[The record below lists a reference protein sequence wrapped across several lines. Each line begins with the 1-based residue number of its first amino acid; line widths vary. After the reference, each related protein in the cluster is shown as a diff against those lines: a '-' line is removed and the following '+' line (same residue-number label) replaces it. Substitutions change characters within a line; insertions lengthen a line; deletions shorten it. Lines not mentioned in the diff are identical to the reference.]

1 MTNPYAQEN
10 LSIEDMIL
18 YGDARNLDVKH
29 ERGGDR
35 GHFDLD
41 WHPSYQF
48 QSSVADLGLS
58 PEQKEALLALL
69 PDTMYNYSS
78 LNPQI
83 SNMLS
88 SVFSGGT
95 LGSIGEDY
103 FSGMPTGKGGT
114 TDIFTDPSQ
123 LESDITRAM
132 IDQDKLDRYIYS
144 VAQYGGDWITDW
156 AAPDI
161 QRISLGEGASF
172 VDIFDPQSI
181 ASALSEIKG
190 GGAATKIGPGEV
202 VALTPEQLE
211 KTEGKYYDPI
221 LEHGRE
227 EATHG
232 LLDTLAKDVTG
243 GLAASAAPAAQK
255 RRAQA
260 KYSSAINKIL
270 QDIIKSQA
278 SATHD
283 VQSQIMGWKELLSD

>member
-1 MTNPYAQEN
+1 MTNPYAQQN

-29 ERGGDR
+29 EPSFWS
-35 GHFDLD
+35 HSSLD
-41 WHPSYQF
+41 WNPSYQF
-48 QSSVADLGLS
+48 QGSVADLGLN
-58 PEQKEALLALL
+58 PQQKEALLALL
-69 PDTMYNYSS
+69 PDTMYDYSS

-88 SVFSGGT
+88 SVFSGT
-95 LGSIGEDY
+95 SLGSLSGEGVD
-103 FSGMPTGKGGT
+103 FSGMHTGKEAEA
-114 TDIFTDPSQ
+114 DRWHDPSQ
-123 LESDITRAM
+123 LEADIAQAM
-132 IDQDKLDRYIYS
+132 IDQGELDRYVYS
-144 VAQYGGDWITDW
+144 VADDGDWITDW
-156 AAPDI
+156 ATPDI
-161 QRISLGEGASF
+161 EKISLGEGASF

-181 ASALSEIKG
+181 ASALSELKG
-190 GGAATKIGPGEV
+190 GGAAAKIGPGEV